1 MICPQSWV
9 GTSGVL
15 FWVCW
20 CWRLYTMPTSWEMQ
34 WRWLKRFL
42 IELLSFSNAPVYF
55 PIVPKVNMYYLCM
68 QSLFLCHTNYHLCSQ
83 SLNDTPLL
91 LLFTYCS
98 LFWANP
104 AHSISP
110 LLFYKYVLIR
120 SSTYIHVYLN
130 SCTVYNSVK
139 WFGENIEEICLGL
152 ATSGSGIMWQ

>member
-1 MICPQSWV
+1 M
-9 GTSGVL
+9 L
-15 FWVCW
+15 
-20 CWRLYTMPTSWEMQ
+20 
-34 WRWLKRFL
+34 
-42 IELLSFSNAPVYF
+42 APVYDAYELRNAM
-55 PIVPKVNMYYLCM
+55 KVIEEVFDRAA
-68 QSLFLCHTNYHLCSQ
+68 SLLVKRLYIFLLSPRSTCIICVCKVCYFLCHTNYHLCSQ

-152 ATSGSGIMWQ
+152 GTSGSGIMWQ